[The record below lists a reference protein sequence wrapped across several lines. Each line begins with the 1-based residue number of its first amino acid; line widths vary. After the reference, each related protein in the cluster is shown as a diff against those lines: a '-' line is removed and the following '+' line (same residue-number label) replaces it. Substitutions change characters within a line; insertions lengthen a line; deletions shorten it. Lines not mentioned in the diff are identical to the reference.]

1 VCKNTVHCEP
11 ERSHPP
17 LFDFIL
23 SSLPGNAGQQLTIR
37 TMIQTEVLCDY
48 FASLGERAPSHTA
61 LDDPAWPPLL
71 LAVGVGAACLAWALR
86 TREGGRCTWWVRRWG
101 EARLRGLNL
110 GAKGNAGISRI
121 SLAYSHM
128 VVPILM
134 NAAIEWKVYEPI
146 VHALGCCK

>member
-1 VCKNTVHCEP
+1 
-11 ERSHPP
+11 
-17 LFDFIL
+17 
-23 SSLPGNAGQQLTIR
+23 
-37 TMIQTEVLCDY
+37 M
-48 FASLGERAPSHTA
+48 LG
-61 LDDPAWPPLL
+61 L
-71 LAVGVGAACLAWALR
+71 GAAH
-86 TREGGRCTWWVRRWG
+86 EGGRAVHLVGAPVGRG
-101 EARLRGLNL
+101 ARLRGLNL